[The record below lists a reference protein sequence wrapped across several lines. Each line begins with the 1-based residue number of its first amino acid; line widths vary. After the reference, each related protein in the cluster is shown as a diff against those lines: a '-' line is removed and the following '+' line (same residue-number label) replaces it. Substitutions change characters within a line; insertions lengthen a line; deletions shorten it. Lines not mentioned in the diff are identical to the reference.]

1 MPSLFT
7 ILISLKRSE
16 NRRKQAVEALATR
29 PLLQWE
35 ILDGIDGL
43 QLQHTPP
50 EYREAKVAKL
60 LGFPL
65 TPSEIGCFLSH
76 RLAWIKCVEKGCD
89 TLILEDDFAF
99 KPHFEQAIATLYS
112 QFPSWD
118 IARLQ
123 GLVPTPHSPLASG
136 PDYQIVTNHED
147 PLGATA
153 YVIKPPAAKKLI
165 AYSSEI
171 FEPLDHF
178 LEHPKIH
185 KLKIVAYKPYPIEVN
200 GMVSTMHDRSDR
212 APITGVR
219 KKLRSLHRAIDRL
232 INPKPWFPK

>member
-1 MPSLFT
+1 MTPLYT

-16 NRRKQAVEALATR
+16 ARRKHAIESLAAN

-35 ILDGIDGL
+35 VLEGVDGL

-50 EYREAKVAKL
+50 EYREGKVCRL

-76 RLAWIKCVEKGCD
+76 RLAWIRCVEKDCD
-89 TLILEDDFAF
+89 ALILEDDFAF
-99 KPHFEQAIATLYS
+99 RPHFEQAISTLYT
-112 QFPSWD
+112 QYPNWD

-123 GLVPTPHSPLASG
+123 GLAATPDSPLALGS
-136 PDYQIVTNHED
+136 DYQIVSNNKD

-153 YVIKPPAAKKLI
+153 YIIKPSAAKKLI

-178 LEHPKIH
+178 LEHQKIH
-185 KLKIVAYKPYPIEVN
+185 KLKIVAYKPYPIEVT
-200 GMVSTMHDRSDR
+200 GMVSTMHDRFDR
-212 APITGVR
+212 APIKGIR

-232 INPKPWFPK
+232 LNSKPWFPK

>member
-1 MPSLFT
+1 MTSLFT

-16 NRRKQAVEALATR
+16 NRRKQAVEALATK
-29 PLLQWE
+29 PHLQWE
-35 ILDGIDGL
+35 ILEGIDGL
-43 QLQHTPP
+43 QLQYTPS
-50 EYREAKVAKL
+50 EYREAKVSRL
-60 LGFPL
+60 LGFSL

-76 RLAWIKCVEKGCD
+76 RLAWIKCVEKDYD

-99 KPHFEQAIATLYS
+99 KPHFEQAITTLYA
-112 QFPSWD
+112 QYPSWD

-123 GLVPTPHSPLASG
+123 GLVATPDSPLASG
-136 PDYQIVTNHED
+136 PNYQIVTNNED

-153 YVIKPPAAKKLI
+153 YIIKPAAAKKLI

-178 LEHPKIH
+178 LEHQKIH
-185 KLKIVAYKPYPIEVN
+185 KLKIVAYKPYPIEIT

-212 APITGVR
+212 APIKGIR
-219 KKLRSLHRAIDRL
+219 KKLRSLHRALDRL
-232 INPKPWFPK
+232 FNPKPWFPK

>member
-1 MPSLFT
+1 MNPLFT

-16 NRRKQAVEALATR
+16 NRRKQAVEALATK

-35 ILDGIDGL
+35 ILEGIDGL
-43 QLQHTPP
+43 QLQYTPS
-50 EYREAKVAKL
+50 EYREAKVVRL

-76 RLAWIKCVEKGCD
+76 RLAWIRCVEKDCD

-99 KPHFEQAIATLYS
+99 KPHFEQAISTLYT
-112 QFPSWD
+112 QHPSWD

-123 GLVPTPHSPLASG
+123 GLTATPDSPLASG
-136 PDYQIVTNHED
+136 LDYQIVTNHED

-153 YVIKPPAAKKLI
+153 YIIKPAAAKKLI

-178 LEHPKIH
+178 LEHQKIH
-185 KLKIVAYKPYPIEVN
+185 KLKIIAYKPYPVEIT
-200 GMVSTMHDRSDR
+200 GMVSTMHDRFDR
-212 APITGVR
+212 VPITGIR
-219 KKLRSLHRAIDRL
+219 KKLRSLYRALDRL
-232 INPKPWFPK
+232 FNPKPWFPK